1 MNPGNVI
8 NQLRSKG
15 YRVKVRHKRL
25 DLSDG
30 TFKCKHEFKNSYAT
44 NVSPKSGITY
54 VDITKPDSNVTIGE
68 FAACSKNDQYCRKV
82 GLSIALGRA
91 LKELGRD

>member
-15 YRVKVRHKRL
+15 YQVKVRHQRV
-25 DLSDG
+25 DTSDG
-30 TFKCKHEFKNSYAT
+30 SLKCKHEFTEPYSTY
-44 NVSPKSGITY
+44 VSPKGGLTY
-54 VDITKPDSNVTIGE
+54 VMIKSPTGADVQES
-68 FAACSKNDQYCRKV
+68 AACSTKDQYCRKV

-91 LKELGRD
+91 LKHLEG